1 MSSNI
6 EVLERDL
13 NNMTGQGKILDALQQ
28 FYAEDCTFQE
38 GNGGSRGSKQAQHEY
53 LANFFKTL
61 KAFNGAT
68 LHGQAVGQ
76 EFSSSEWTFDM
87 IGGDGKRMVWNEVLV
102 RRWRNGKVVSEK
114 FYQAS

>member
-38 GNGGSRGSKQAQHEY
+38 GNGGSRGSKQAQHDTWPTSLRRSRRSTERRCM
-53 LANFFKTL
+53 A
-61 KAFNGAT
+61 
-68 LHGQAVGQ
+68 
-76 EFSSSEWTFDM
+76 
-87 IGGDGKRMVWNEVLV
+87 
-102 RRWRNGKVVSEK
+102 RRWGKNFHPVNGRSI
-114 FYQAS
+114 